1 MSKSVE
7 ETIKL
12 AYDNQMLIV
21 NDNQMLIVND
31 TVKLAYENGVLKT
44 LQNLMIHFETGVIT
58 QIDILNFVDQEINN
72 LDKER

>member
-12 AYDNQMLIV
+12 AYDNQMLIT
-21 NDNQMLIVND
+21 NGRAND

-44 LQNLMIHFETGVIT
+44 LQNLMIYFETGVIT

>member
-12 AYDNQMLIV
+12 AY
-21 NDNQMLIVND
+21 DNQMLIVND